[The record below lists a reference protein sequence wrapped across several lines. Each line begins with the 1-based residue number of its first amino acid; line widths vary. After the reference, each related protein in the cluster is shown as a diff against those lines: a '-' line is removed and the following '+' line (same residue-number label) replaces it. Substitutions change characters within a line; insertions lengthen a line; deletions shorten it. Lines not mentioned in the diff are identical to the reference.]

1 MKQSLSNLLFIWKI
15 CFKASPKFMLYY
27 IYDIVRSQMLVF
39 LEHTILIRY
48 VLKCIEYQYPFY
60 KALIAIGIVFV
71 LYLVLFIPD
80 GYYVNILSVK
90 EKPKLY
96 KAMRERVY
104 HKATNIDLACYD
116 DADYYSDFVLSI
128 AECDKVVDRFLE
140 FIKICLGSIMIFVTT
155 GVFYIIFDAVG
166 MLFLVAAF
174 FLSMFVAKQA
184 NKINYAVRMN
194 TSNNEKEKKYVGRL
208 FYLKDFAKEM
218 RLYPTLA
225 DRLKSEYS
233 ESNQKIRAEQ
243 KKAGNKRMM
252 LGFVRKYCLTA
263 FITDGLY
270 IAYLMYKVV
279 VLKKLDLSNAIVLF
293 HRTNEM
299 RRGLTSFSDIIPK
312 MHENNLYIEKI
323 RNFLDYKAKIESDEN
338 GIIPKKHGDIVIE
351 NVSFKYKPDE
361 DYILK
366 DISLN
371 VKAGEHI
378 AIVGY
383 NGAGKTTLI
392 KLLMRLYDPSEGN
405 IRFGDDDIS
414 GLKLKEY
421 RDRIGVIFQDY
432 QIYGASVRDN
442 VILDDINKD
451 KAYSD
456 EKVTVALENSGFKKR
471 LEKMEKGINTPLTTE
486 FDKKG
491 VNLSG
496 GESQKVA
503 TSRCFYKNAD
513 ILIMDEPSSALDPI
527 AEYSLNS
534 AMKRMADGKTVFYI
548 SHRLSTTRDAD
559 RIIMLEKGR
568 IVECG
573 THSELL
579 SLNGKYAE
587 MWRVQAGRYNAA

>member
-15 CFKASPKFMLYY
+15 CFKASPKYMIYF
-27 IYDIVRSQMLVF
+27 IYDIVRNQMLVF
-39 LEHTILIRY
+39 MEHTLLIRY
-48 VLKCIEYQYPFY
+48 VLKCIEYQEPFY
-60 KALIAIGIVFV
+60 KALIAIGIVFA
-71 LYLVLFIPD
+71 LYLILFIPD
-80 GYYVNILSVK
+80 GYYVNVLSVK

-96 KAMRERVY
+96 KAMREIVY

-140 FIKICLGSIMIFVTT
+140 FIRILFGSVMIFITT
-155 GVFYIIFDAVG
+155 GIFYIIFDSVG
-166 MLFLVAAF
+166 MLFLIVAF
-174 FLSMFVAKQA
+174 FMSILVAKQA
-184 NKINYAVRMN
+184 NKLNYKVRIN
-194 TSNNEKEKKYVGRL
+194 TSDNEKEKKYVGRI

-218 RLYPTLA
+218 RLYPALA
-225 DRLKSEYS
+225 DRLKDVYS
-233 ESNQKIRAEQ
+233 ESNSKIRAEQ
-243 KKAGNKRMM
+243 KRAGNKRMM
-252 LGFVRKYCLTA
+252 IGFVRKYCLTE

-293 HRTNEM
+293 HRTGEM

-312 MHENNLYIEKI
+312 MHENNLYINKI
-323 RNFLDYKAKIESDEN
+323 RTFLNYEVKIEGKEN
-338 GIIPKKHGDIVIE
+338 GVMPKKHGDIVIE
-351 NVSFKYKPDE
+351 NVSFKYKSDE

-366 DISLN
+366 DVSLN

-392 KLLMRLYDPSEGN
+392 KLLMRLYDPSEGRIN
-405 IRFGDDDIS
+405 FGDDDIS
-414 GLKLKEY
+414 GLNLTEY
-421 RDRIGVIFQDY
+421 RNRIGVIFQDY

-442 VILDDINKD
+442 VILDDIAKD
-451 KAYSD
+451 NTYSD
-456 EKVTVALENSGFKKR
+456 EKVTEALESSGFKKR

-486 FDKKG
+486 FDKEG

-503 TSRCFYKNAD
+503 TSRCFYRDAD

-527 AEYSLNS
+527 SEYSLNS
-534 AMKRMADGKTVFYI
+534 AMKRMAEGKTVFYI

-573 THSELL
+573 THNELL

-587 MWRVQAGRYNAA
+587 MWKVQAGRYNVA